1 MHETLERPAAKP
13 GTNGKAPTAR
23 PTHGNVEGVV
33 ATRQRQ
39 AKKADKTA
47 VYEAKDSQTE
57 IGSPLVAPD
66 GTLRMV
72 PNLGRSV
79 QVVGTVVNVDVN
91 DGPHPK
97 NIRGELG
104 KAMNHWYTRT
114 IAFFIVVWWYDRSPT
129 WWRWAW
135 RVSWSQ
141 ATVAWIT
148 YGNRFASSSGDIFW

>member
-1 MHETLERPAAKP
+1 MHETIERPTVKATPGRSANAKTVAAGSP
-13 GTNGKAPTAR
+13 PT
-23 PTHGNVEGVV
+23 TTEEVV
-33 ATRQRQ
+33 AKRRLE
-39 AKKADKTA
+39 AKKAQKTA
-47 VYEAKDSQTE
+47 VYEAHQSQTE

-104 KAMNHWYTRT
+104 KAMNHWYTKT
-114 IAFFIVVWWYDRSPT
+114 IAKDALMR
-129 WWRWAW
+129 
-135 RVSWSQ
+135 
-141 ATVAWIT
+141 ATD
-148 YGNRFASSSGDIFW
+148 NS

>member
-1 MHETLERPAAKP
+1 MHETIERPATTTR
-13 GTNGKAPTAR
+13 TNGKGAVTAR
-23 PTHGNVEGVV
+23 PATPSRNGDVKDVV
-33 ATRQRQ
+33 TTRQRQ
-39 AKKADKTA
+39 AKKADRTA
-47 VYEAKDSQTE
+47 VYEAKDSQPE

-104 KAMNHWYTRT
+104 KAMNHWYTT
-114 IAFFIVVWWYDRSPT
+114 VSYTHLTLPT
-129 WWRWAW
+129 
-135 RVSWSQ
+135 
-141 ATVAWIT
+141 
-148 YGNRFASSSGDIFW
+148 NREV